1 MPAHAPLRVCF
12 VTAEFASL
20 AKSGGLADVAAALS
34 RELHGAG
41 HDVRVFL
48 PAYAHL
54 DRAAL
59 EPTPL
64 EGLQNLVLNLGS
76 HRYTYSISTV
86 PDPGSAMSVHL
97 VECPALYARDDLYTS
112 DADEHRRFLLLT
124 RAAIEACQRL
134 GFAPHILH
142 CNDWHTAFG
151 PLYLKSL
158 YAWDH
163 LFAATRTVL
172 TIHNLGYQGV
182 FASGEVADLG
192 LGSQPRVLHQEDL
205 SAGRI
210 NSLRHGI
217 LYADLIT
224 TVSPTYAREICT
236 PEHGMG
242 LDGDLRAKRDRLVGI
257 LNGVDYAEWTPS
269 ADPYGTYPFSADDLS
284 GKRRTKAALLKR
296 LKLSGAA
303 DAPLIGV
310 ISRLVWQKGVDLLQE
325 ALPAL
330 LERHDCRL
338 VALGT
343 GEAPYEARF
352 AALQSRYP
360 SRVHF
365 HRGYSDELAHW
376 IEAASDMFVMPSRYE
391 PCGLNQMY
399 SLRYGAVP
407 VVRRTGGLADSV
419 QNYSAETGDGTGIV
433 FEHANAEGVSWALTR
448 ALQLY
453 TDAPVWTR
461 LMRHG
466 MAQDFSW
473 QRQAAIYF
481 AEYDRLLDR

>member
-48 PAYAHL
+48 PGYAHL
-54 DRAAL
+54 ARTAL
-59 EPTPL
+59 ERTPL
-64 EGLQNLVLNLGS
+64 EGLQNLVLDLGP
-76 HRYTYSISTV
+76 HRYSYSISTV
-86 PDPGSAMSVHL
+86 HDPGSTMSVYL
-97 VECPALYARDDLYTS
+97 VECPVLYHRDELYTS
-112 DADEHRRFLLLT
+112 AADEHRRFLLLT

-134 GFAPHILH
+134 AFAPHILH

-151 PLYLKSL
+151 PLFLKSL
-158 YAWDH
+158 YAWDG

-182 FASGEVADLG
+182 FAASEVADLG
-192 LGSQPRVLHQEDL
+192 LGSRPRVLHQEDL
-205 SAGRI
+205 SAGRV

-236 PEHGMG
+236 REHGMG

-284 GKRRTKAALLKR
+284 GKRKTKAELLQR
-296 LKLSGAA
+296 LKLDGPAV
-303 DAPLIGV
+303 APLIGV

-325 ALPAL
+325 ALPAI
-330 LERHDCRL
+330 LERHDCRF

-343 GEAPYEARF
+343 GDAAYEASF
-352 AALQSRYP
+352 ATLQGRYP

-376 IEAASDMFVMPSRYE
+376 IEAASDVFVMPSRYE

-399 SLRYGAVP
+399 SLRYGSVP

-419 QNYSAETGDGTGIV
+419 QDYSPQTGEGTGIV
-433 FEHANAEGVSWALTR
+433 FEHENSDAVGWALAR
-448 ALQLY
+448 ALQLFA
-453 TDAPVWTR
+453 DAPAWTR
-461 LMRHG
+461 IMRHG

-473 QRQAAIYF
+473 QRQSRLYF